1 MGCVIRKEMAF
12 YLSLILSYLTNRPC
26 VFSLLQNII
35 NIITHLLVRIN
46 DKMATQMI
54 LKHIIDYKDG
64 ILASGLMGMSV
75 PILHR
80 LDNKNLFACQVISI
94 GVQLG
99 TQCWVSFIGGPTMF
113 ANMERHAFG
122 DIQSKLFPK

>member
-1 MGCVIRKEMAF
+1 M
-12 YLSLILSYLTNRPC
+12 
-26 VFSLLQNII
+26 LQNFV

-54 LKHIIDYKDG
+54 LKHIMDYKDG

-80 LDNKNLFACQVISI
+80 LDNKNIFACQVISI

>member
-26 VFSLLQNII
+26 VFSLLQNID

>member
-1 MGCVIRKEMAF
+1 M
-12 YLSLILSYLTNRPC
+12 SLILSYLTNRPC